1 MISFNMLIFSNV
13 KTANFL
19 NILNFFLSSLFANV
33 KSFNVKLHKVVN
45 VGIRYETIKILT
57 TFKALTSPL
66 GLTREG
72 GGYFNSR
79 ARP

>member
-45 VGIRYETIKILT
+45 VGTRYETIKNPNDI
-57 TFKALTSPL
+57 
-66 GLTREG
+66 
-72 GGYFNSR
+72 
-79 ARP
+79 